1 MNILFFTT
9 ISPFPQNG
17 GEKIR
22 SYYLLKALAELGHRV
37 FAIIRN
43 EEQVDLQQYRI
54 NGVEFLT
61 HRKVPLGMMD
71 RITGKHYFQRSGE
84 VLRLFKTVC
93 TNYKI
98 DVAFLDYGFI
108 GQYMQFF
115 ADRNIPVILGTHN
128 AQAMHTLQVPAH
140 NFLQK
145 LRRSQLVAME
155 KMHERRYFK
164 EAAAV
169 LVVSEHDKV
178 YHTDFIDP
186 EKVFV
191 VPNFLDEREYDI
203 QEERNPDLLVMT
215 ANFGMFMNNQGLK
228 WFMDEVWDD
237 TLAQK
242 YELWLV
248 GRQSKET
255 LIGFTGKSKWKNITG
270 IGKVE
275 DMKPYIAKAAGVI
288 IPLLHG
294 SGTRLK
300 CLEAMALRTPII
312 ATSKGVEGV
321 ESNHFIIAD
330 TAKAFKQTL
339 MSFYNDG
346 QTGEALR
353 KDFMKEYSA
362 DVNRQRLDDILHFV
376 YNKQKVAHV

>member
-22 SYYLLKALAELGHRV
+22 SYYLLKALAELGHQV

-43 EEQVDLQQYRI
+43 EEQADLRQYRI
-54 NGVEFLT
+54 EGVEFLT
-61 HRKVPLGMMD
+61 HRKLPLGMMD
-71 RITGKHYFQRSGE
+71 RITGKHYFQQSGE

-108 GQYMQFF
+108 GQYMRFF
-115 ADRNIPVILGTHN
+115 ADRGIPVILGTHN

-140 NFLQK
+140 NFMQK
-145 LRRSQLVAME
+145 LRRSQLVALE
-155 KMHERRYFK
+155 KMHERRYFRQ
-164 EAAAV
+164 AAAV
-169 LVVSEHDKV
+169 LVVSEHDKA
-178 YHTDFIDP
+178 YHTGFIDP

-191 VPNFLDEREYDI
+191 VPNFLDEREYNV
-203 QEERNPDLLVMT
+203 QEQRDPRLLVMT

-237 TLAQK
+237 ALAEK
-242 YELWLV
+242 FELWLV

-255 LIGFTGKSKWKNITG
+255 LIRFTGKSKWKNITG

-275 DMKPYIAKAAGVI
+275 DMKPYIAKAAAVI

-300 CLEAMALRTPII
+300 CLEAMALRTPVI

-321 ESNHFIIAD
+321 QSSHFIIAD
-330 TAKAFKQTL
+330 TGRAFKQTL
-339 MSFYNDG
+339 QSFHDDG
-346 QTGEALR
+346 HTGAALR
-353 KDFMKEYSA
+353 EDFMKEYSA
-362 DVNRQRLDDILHFV
+362 DVNRQRLESILQFV
-376 YNKQKVAHV
+376 YDKQKVAHV

>member
-22 SYYLLKALAELGHRV
+22 SSYLLKALAELGHRV

-43 EEQVDLQQYRI
+43 EEQADLEQYRI
-54 NGVEFLT
+54 SGVEFLT
-61 HRKVPLGMMD
+61 HRKVPLGVMD
-71 RITGKHYFQRSGE
+71 RITGKHYFRQSGE

-93 TNYKI
+93 VNYDI

-115 ADRNIPVILGTHN
+115 SERGIPVILGTHN

-145 LRRSQLVAME
+145 LRRSQLVALE

-164 EAAAV
+164 QAAAV
-169 LVVSEHDKV
+169 LVVSGHDRS
-178 YHTDFIDP
+178 YHEDFIER

-191 VPNFLDEREYDI
+191 VPNFLDEREYNI
-203 QEERNPDLLVMT
+203 QEQREPDLLVMT

-228 WFMDEVWDD
+228 WFLEEVWNDD
-237 TLAQK
+237 LAGRFR
-242 YELWLV
+242 LWLV
-248 GRQSKET
+248 GRQSKEALT
-255 LIGFTGKSKWKNITG
+255 RLAGKSKWKNVTA
-270 IGKVE
+270 IGRVE
-275 DMKPYIAKAAGVI
+275 DMKPYIAKAGAVI

-300 CLEAMALRTPII
+300 CLEAMALQTPVI

-321 ESNHFIIAD
+321 DSSHFTIAD
-330 TAKAFKQTL
+330 TGEGFRKALLAFRG
-339 MSFYNDG
+339 NG
-346 QTGEALR
+346 QTGAALR
-353 KDFMKEYSA
+353 EDFMKEYSA
-362 DVNRQRLDDILHFV
+362 DVNRQRLEHILQFV
-376 YNKQKVAHV
+376 YNRQKAMHV

>member
-22 SYYLLKALAELGHRV
+22 SYYLLKALAELGHHV

-54 NGVEFLT
+54 SGVEFLT
-61 HRKVPLGMMD
+61 HRKLPLGMMD
-71 RITGKHYFQRSGE
+71 RITGKHYFQQSAE

-93 TNYKI
+93 TNYRI
-98 DVAFLDYGFI
+98 DAAFLDYGFI

-115 ADRNIPVILGTHN
+115 VDRKIPVILGTHN

-164 EAAAV
+164 QAAAV
-169 LVVSEHDKV
+169 LVVSGHDKS

-191 VPNFLDEREYDI
+191 VPNFLDEREYDVR
-203 QEERNPDLLVMT
+203 EPRNPDLLVMT

-228 WFMDEVWDD
+228 WFIDEVWDEA
-237 TLAQK
+237 LAARF
-242 YELWLV
+242 ELWLV
-248 GRQSKET
+248 GRQSKEALT
-255 LIGFTGKSKWKNITG
+255 RLTGKNKWKNITAV
-270 IGKVE
+270 GKVD
-275 DMKPYIAKAAGVI
+275 DMKPYIAKAGGVI

-300 CLEAMALRTPII
+300 CLEAMALQTPVI

-321 ESNHFIIAD
+321 ESDNFIIAD
-330 TAKAFKQTL
+330 TGKEFKQAL
-339 MSFYNDG
+339 MAFHGNG
-346 QTGEALR
+346 QTGAALR
-353 KDFMKEYSA
+353 EDFMKEYSA
-362 DVNRQRLDDILHFV
+362 DVNRQRLDDILQFAC
-376 YNKQKVAHV
+376 NKQKVAHV

>member
-22 SYYLLKALAELGHRV
+22 SYYLLKALAELGHQV

-43 EEQVDLQQYRI
+43 EEQADLRQYRI
-54 NGVEFLT
+54 EGVEFLT
-61 HRKVPLGMMD
+61 HRKLPLGMMD
-71 RITGKHYFQRSGE
+71 RITGKHYFQQSGE

-93 TNYKI
+93 ANYKI

-108 GQYMQFF
+108 GQYMRFF
-115 ADRNIPVILGTHN
+115 ADRGIPVILGTHN

-140 NFLQK
+140 NFMQK
-145 LRRSQLVAME
+145 LRRSQLVALE
-155 KMHERRYFK
+155 KMHERRYFRQ
-164 EAAAV
+164 AAAV
-169 LVVSEHDKV
+169 LVVSEHDKA

-191 VPNFLDEREYDI
+191 VPNFLDEREYNV
-203 QEERNPDLLVMT
+203 QEQRDPRLLVMT

-237 TLAQK
+237 ALADK
-242 YELWLV
+242 FELWLV

-255 LIGFTGKSKWKNITG
+255 LIRFTGKSKWKNITG

-275 DMKPYIAKAAGVI
+275 DMKPYIAKAAAVI

-300 CLEAMALRTPII
+300 CLEAMALRTPVI

-321 ESNHFIIAD
+321 ESSHFIIAD
-330 TAKAFKQTL
+330 TGKAFKQTL
-339 MSFYNDG
+339 LSFHDNG
-346 QTGEALR
+346 HTGAALR
-353 KDFMKEYSA
+353 EDFMKEYSA
-362 DVNRQRLDDILHFV
+362 DVNRQRLENILQFV
-376 YNKQKVAHV
+376 YDKQKVAHV

>member
-22 SYYLLKALAELGHRV
+22 SYYLLKALAELGHHV

-54 NGVEFLT
+54 SGVEFLT
-61 HRKVPLGMMD
+61 HRKLPLGMMD
-71 RITGKHYFQRSGE
+71 RITGKHYFQQSGE

-93 TNYKI
+93 TNYRV

-115 ADRNIPVILGTHN
+115 VDRKIPVILGTHN

-145 LRRSQLVAME
+145 LRRSQLVALE

-164 EAAAV
+164 QAAAV
-169 LVVSEHDKV
+169 LVVSGHDRS
-178 YHTDFIDP
+178 YHADFIDP

-191 VPNFLDEREYDI
+191 VPNFLDEQEYNV
-203 QEERNPDLLVMT
+203 QEQRDPDLLVMT

-228 WFMDEVWDD
+228 WFIDEVWDD
-237 TLAQK
+237 ALAARF
-242 YELWLV
+242 ELWLV

-255 LIGFTGKSKWKNITG
+255 LTRLTGKNKWKNITA

-275 DMKPYIAKAAGVI
+275 DMKPYIAKAGGVI

-300 CLEAMALRTPII
+300 CLEAMALQTPVI

-321 ESNHFIIAD
+321 ESNNFIIAD
-330 TAKAFKQTL
+330 TGKEFKQAL
-339 MSFYNDG
+339 MAFHGNG
-346 QTGEALR
+346 QTGAALR
-353 KDFMKEYSA
+353 EDFMKEYSA
-362 DVNRQRLDDILHFV
+362 DVNRQRLDGILQFAC
-376 YNKQKVAHV
+376 NKQKVAHV